1 MAVTPLYD
9 PAAIDFE
16 NVLFDIEAIREVNP
30 QRFEME
36 HLTAVVHMDTEENG
50 VVGYKDV
57 SNEEFWVR
65 GHMPNFPL
73 MPGVIQCEAAA
84 QLAGFFAR
92 KNNVLGEGDY
102 FLGFGG
108 MDGIRFKRPVQVGD
122 RLILMIKATKIKKG
136 MLAKFDLQGWV
147 GEEIAFLG
155 SMIGVPIDSSRDQ
168 SGKPKDA

>member
-1 MAVTPLYD
+1 MAVSPLYD
-9 PAAIDFE
+9 FSTFDLDT
-16 NVLFDIEAIREVNP
+16 VLYDIEAIREVNP

-36 HLTAVVHMDTEENG
+36 HLTAVVHVDSEEHG
-50 VVGYKDV
+50 IVAYKDV
-57 SNEEFWVR
+57 TPDEFWVR

-73 MPGVIQCEAAA
+73 MPGVIQCEAGA
-84 QLAGFFAR
+84 QTAGFYAR
-92 KNNVLGEGDY
+92 KTNLLGDGDY

-122 RLILMIKATKIKKG
+122 RLVLMVKSTKVKKG

-147 GEEIAFLG
+147 ADEIAFLG

-168 SGKPKDA
+168 SGALKS